1 MKRSFHSVADIN
13 IIRVAL
19 KGLAICLVVVFT
31 AESAIMLALSALA
44 INLNSVLAAFLDSF
58 LLALLLSPFGW
69 WLFRK
74 IKKQQIEIQNHRNR
88 YFSLINHLP
97 DGLITITRNG
107 IIESINPAVEQM
119 FGYARQELIGQN
131 IKILIP
137 KQFLARHE
145 ARLKAYRPG
154 QSSRIIGHGNEIF
167 GRKKNGEIFPLY
179 LAVGEIGTHSENK
192 FIGLLRDISEERN
205 RRQALEAT
213 NLVLKQLFEISASKE
228 LDIPTQLN
236 ILLHLG
242 CQTFEMSHGIV
253 SRIEQ
258 DSQRVEYIEG
268 MNPPLAP
275 GQMLPLNALPCAA
288 STNRNQARAC
298 NHVSQQAEHSPTV
311 GNMHIEAYIGAPIYV
326 DGKLYGSLNFISECP
341 RKRPFQEHELAIVTL
356 LAQWI
361 GSQLAYLNYETQLT
375 RQNTL
380 FQAIFHDTPE
390 AMVFANPE
398 GEITM
403 VNPAF
408 TQIFGYEPEEVKG
421 QHPAILLANPDEYRD
436 LRKAYFH
443 PDQATNRSLFES
455 QYRRKNGDTF
465 PGETVPSIIRTPDG
479 DLLGFFALIQDISE
493 RKWAEEQLR
502 SYAQRQSLHVE
513 HTPLGVV
520 EWDINFRVVEWN
532 PAAERIFGF
541 TKEEAVGRHAA
552 ELIVPESVRPH
563 VDRIWQALISQ
574 KGGRY
579 STNENVT
586 KDGRIILC
594 EWYNTTLIDENGQVI
609 GVISLVQDITEKKL
623 AEEKLKTSHQRLWTL
638 INNLQDGILVEDAEH
653 RVLFANKAFFDLF
666 AISIPPEEIIGQRC
680 CKGVDAIIQL
690 FPDKIEFK
698 NRLSEITRARE
709 RVLHE
714 ILYLKDGRIFER
726 DYVPIIV
733 DDTFQGQLWCYR
745 DITQR
750 KRAEERLRVQATALD
765 AAANSIMLTARDGT
779 ILWVNQ
785 AFAEITGYTAEE
797 AIGRKPNILRS
808 GKHSKEF
815 YQELWHTIT
824 AGKVWR
830 GEIINK
836 HKDGHFYYIE
846 ATITPVKD
854 ENGEIT
860 HFVGISQD
868 ITQRKRTEEHLANT
882 LKRLQNLLDAASE
895 VAIISTDPNGT
906 ITIFNTG
913 AERIFGFP
921 SDEVV
926 KRKSILDLF
935 DAMEIRS
942 RAKELSVKYQEKIE
956 GFGVFTTVPL
966 REGYEKRRWVCTTL
980 RGDRRVLEVVT
991 TPQIDARSEL
1001 TGFLLICVDIT
1012 EHKIAEDRLAQ
1023 SLTELQKAKA
1033 SLEVSNNE
1041 LERFNRA
1048 MIGREQRI
1056 IELKREI
1063 NEMRGKLGLAPL
1075 YNTPKT
1081 DKTDVESDKHLVKTQ
1096 NEATI
1101 LAATL
1106 QAPQVIRT
1114 NPELEKR
1121 ELDIAFIPIICAAP
1135 LLYAHSRGYF
1145 ARNGLEVNLIPA
1157 SGWSGVKELLLY
1169 DHTDAAHV
1177 LAPMPLAATLG
1188 IDGHKRQVRLAAIQN
1203 VNGQALTLA
1212 KKYRDIQSVKDMRG
1226 FRFGIPYK
1234 FSMHGYLLCQFLA
1247 DHGLDPMND
1256 VRIIEVAP
1264 PRMPYYLQK
1273 GWIDGY
1279 FAPEPFN
1286 QIAVYRGIGFIYLL
1300 SKDIWDQ
1307 HPCCGFSFTQDFYR
1321 NYPKT
1326 VRALL
1331 KSLLQAQYELH
1342 HADAAKRYDIATTLS
1357 MPDYLNLNEI
1367 EPIAQALSGHF
1378 PDGRGGL
1385 HNVPNRVDFLPHLH
1399 REHGIWMLSQMQR
1412 WNQLPKRIDYQRVV
1426 KKVFLAGTRMLAREV
1441 SFENARQTRVT
1452 LPGDCNPATPFETM
1466 LKQPFCAFNPE
1477 VSNPKPA
1484 RSLKSWRERLNRIIH
1499 YLAAAAGG
1507 IQQEELEISGDDE
1520 IGRLEEI
1527 INELLRNLR
1536 YSAQAL
1542 QEQKEYM
1549 EQEIARRTEALME
1562 SRKAAL
1568 SLLEDAQ
1575 AATQAKSQFLANM
1588 SHEIRT
1594 PMNGVIGMTD
1604 LLLETDLT
1612 SEQRE
1617 FAEIIKKSAEALLDL
1632 INDILDLSKIE
1643 AGKLD
1648 LENIEF
1654 DLRATLDD
1662 IMETLAIRAYQKD
1675 LELACLVEPDVP
1687 RYLKGDPS
1695 RLRQILLNLLGNAI
1709 KFTSRGHVTLF
1720 VKKQEEEA
1728 QNVRLH
1734 FAIKD
1739 TGIGIP
1745 QDKLNSIFTAFSQA
1759 DASTTRH
1766 YGGTGLGL
1774 AIAKQLV
1781 EMMGGQIGVES
1792 EEGKGS
1798 TFWFTAQFAKQEHV
1812 PQSANLP
1819 LGDISGQRILIVDD
1833 NKINRRVLRYMLES
1847 WHCRPEEASDAET
1860 ALQMLKQAKKEGD
1873 PFRIAI
1879 LDMHMPGMDGETLGK
1894 KIKSDPDLW
1903 DTTMVMLTSVGHRGD
1918 AIRFEEIGF
1927 SAYLIKPI
1935 RYSKL
1940 LECLSIVMGKQSAKG
1955 DAPHKIVTQ
1964 YTVNEVRRSG
1974 KKTARILLAEDNLV
1988 NQRVA
1993 AKLLEKAG
2001 YEVDIANN
2009 GHEAVEAVFQNRY
2022 DVVLMDCQ
2030 MPGMDGFEATQAIR
2044 EREPEGQRIPI
2055 IALTANAMKGDR
2067 ERCLEVG
2074 MDDYL
2079 SKPVKKEELYSIIE
2093 KWLNAE
2099 REIPEVRVID
2109 DFPPIHEPESKPA
2122 NKDDR

>member
-1 MKRSFHSVADIN
+1 MKCEFNLSAAMN
-13 IIRVAL
+13 
-19 KGLAICLVVVFT
+19 KWKENMGGLVLLLAVIVI
-31 AESAIMLALSALA
+31 AESAIMLALPALA
-44 INLNSVLAAFLDSF
+44 IDLNGALAAFMDSF
-58 LLALLLSPFGW
+58 LLALLLSPFGLW
-69 WLFRK
+69 FFRK
-74 IKKQQIEIQNHRNR
+74 IKKQQNEIQSHRDR
-88 YFSLINHLP
+88 YVSIINHLP
-97 DGLITITRNG
+97 DGLITITRSG
-107 IIESINPAVEQM
+107 IIESVNPAVELI
-119 FGYARQELIGQN
+119 FGYDCQELIGQN
-131 IKILIP
+131 IKILMP
-137 KQFLARHE
+137 EWFHARHE
-145 ARLKAYRPG
+145 AHLQAYRPSG
-154 QSSRIIGHGNEIF
+154 SPRIISHSNEIC
-167 GRKKNGEIFPLY
+167 GRRKNGEIFPLY
-179 LAVGEIGTHSENK
+179 LAVDGMEINGVKK
-192 FIGLLRDISEERN
+192 FIGIMRDISEERE
-205 RRQALEAT
+205 RRQALEST
-213 NLVLKQLFEISASKE
+213 NRMLRQLFEISASEE
-228 LDIPTQLN
+228 LDISEKIN
-236 ILLHLG
+236 VLLYLG
-242 CQTFEMSHGIV
+242 CQTFEMGLGIV
-253 SRIEQ
+253 SRIDQ
-258 DSQRVEYIEG
+258 GHHRVECIEG
-268 MNPPLAP
+268 ENPPLSP
-275 GQMLPLNALPCAA
+275 GQALSLEGFPCAE
-288 STNRNQARAC
+288 SIMHNQARAC
-298 NHVSQQAEHSPTV
+298 NHVSEQAEQPLTI
-311 GNMHIEAYIGAPIYV
+311 GDMHIEAYIGAPIHV
-326 DGKLYGSLNFISECP
+326 DGKLYGILNFVSECP
-341 RKRPFQEHELAIVTL
+341 RKRPFQEHDLAIVTL

-361 GSQLAYLNYETQLT
+361 GSQLAYLHYETRLT

-380 FQAIFHDTPE
+380 FQAIFRDTPE

-408 TQIFGYEPEEVKG
+408 TQIFGYKPDEVKE
-421 QHPAILLANPDEYRD
+421 QHPAILLANRDEYRD
-436 LRKAYFH
+436 LQKKYFR
-443 PDQATNRSLFES
+443 PGRETNWNRFET
-455 QYRRKNGDTF
+455 QYRRKNGETF

-479 DLLGFFALIQDISE
+479 DLLGFFALIRDISE

-502 SYAQRQSLHVE
+502 SYAQRQALHVE
-513 HTPLGVV
+513 QTPLGVI
-520 EWDINFRVVEWN
+520 EWDLQFRVVDWN
-532 PAAERIFGF
+532 PAAERLFGF
-541 TKEEAVGRHAA
+541 TKEEAMGRHAA
-552 ELIVPESVRPH
+552 ELIVPESARPQ

-574 KGGRY
+574 KGGRR

-594 EWYNTTLIDENGQVI
+594 EWYNTTLIDENGKAI
-609 GVISLVQDITEKKL
+609 GVISLVQDITEKKQ
-623 AEEKLKTSHQRLWTL
+623 AEEKLKTSHKRLSTL

-653 RVLFANKAFFDLF
+653 RVLFANKAFFELF
-666 AISIPPEEIIGQRC
+666 DISISPEEIIGQQC
-680 CKGVDAIIQL
+680 CKGVNAIARL
-690 FPDKIEFK
+690 FPDEAEFK
-698 NRLSEITRARE
+698 NRISDITRARE
-709 RVLHE
+709 QVLDE

-733 DDTFQGQLWCYR
+733 DGTFQGQLWRYR
-745 DITQR
+745 DITER

-765 AAANSIMLTARDGT
+765 AAANSIMLTDRDGT

-785 AFAEITGYTAEE
+785 AFTEISGYTAEE
-797 AIGRKPNILRS
+797 AIGRKPNILRA
-808 GKHSKEF
+808 GKHSKAF
-815 YQELWHTIT
+815 YQELWDTIT
-824 AGKVWR
+824 AGKVWC

-836 HKDGHFYYIE
+836 HKDGHLYYIE

-882 LKRLQNLLDAASE
+882 LKRLQNILDAASE

-926 KRKSILDLF
+926 KRKSILELF

-942 RAKELSVKYQEKIE
+942 RTEELSLKYEEKIE
-956 GFGVFTTVPL
+956 GIGVLTAMPL
-966 REGYEKRRWVCTTL
+966 REGHEKHRWTCVTKQ
-980 RGDRRVLEVVT
+980 GDRRILEVVT
-991 TPQIDARSEL
+991 TPQIDARGEL

-1012 EHKIAEDRLAQ
+1012 EQKIAEDRLAQ
-1023 SLTELQKAKA
+1023 SLEELQKAKA
-1033 SLEVSNNE
+1033 SLEASNNE
-1041 LERFNRA
+1041 LERFNHA

-1063 NEMRGKLGLAPL
+1063 NEFRAKLELPPL
-1075 YNTPKT
+1075 YNVQKSEAI
-1081 DKTDVESDKHLVKTQ
+1081 DLEREKHLVDMQ
-1096 NEATI
+1096 NDTVDLVAS
-1101 LAATL
+1101 
-1106 QAPQVIRT
+1106 PQTPHVITRHAD
-1114 NPELEKR
+1114 LEKR

-1145 ARNGLEVNLIPA
+1145 ARNGLEVNLTPA

-1188 IDGHKRQVRLAAIQN
+1188 IDGRKRHVRLAAVQN

-1212 KKYRDIQSVKDMRG
+1212 KKYRNIQSVKDMRG
-1226 FRFGIPYK
+1226 FQFGVPYK
-1234 FSMHGYLLCQFLA
+1234 FSMHYYLLCQLLA
-1247 DHGLDPMND
+1247 DHGLDPLND

-1264 PRMPYYLQK
+1264 PRMPYFLEK

-1286 QIAVYRGIGFIYLL
+1286 QVAVYRGIGFIYRL
-1300 SKDIWDQ
+1300 SKDVWNQ
-1307 HPCCGFSFTQDFYR
+1307 HPCCGFSFTQDFYKA
-1321 NYPKT
+1321 YPKT
-1326 VRALL
+1326 ARALV
-1331 KSLLQAQYELH
+1331 KSLLLAQYELH
-1342 HADAAKRYDIATTLS
+1342 QADSAKRYEIAAALS
-1357 MPDYLNLNEI
+1357 LPNYLNLNEI

-1378 PDGRGGL
+1378 PDGRGEL
-1385 HNVPNRVDFLPHLH
+1385 HNVPDRVDFLPHLH
-1399 REHGIWMLSQMQR
+1399 PEHGIWMLSQMQR
-1412 WNQLPKRIDYQRVV
+1412 WNQLPERIHYQRVV
-1426 KKVFLAGTRMLAREV
+1426 KKVFLAGTRKQARAV
-1441 SFENARQTRVT
+1441 GFEDLKQARVT
-1452 LPGDCNPATPFETM
+1452 LPEDCAPEKPFESM
-1466 LKQPFCAFNPE
+1466 LKQPFCAFKPD
-1477 VSNPKPA
+1477 VSKPKPD
-1484 RSLKSWRERLNRIIH
+1484 RSLKSWRKRLNRIIH

-1507 IQQEELEISGDDE
+1507 IQQDDLAISGDDA

-1536 YSAQAL
+1536 YTALAL
-1542 QEQKEYM
+1542 QEQKEHV
-1549 EQEIARRTEALME
+1549 EQEIVHRTQALME

-1612 SEQRE
+1612 PEQRE
-1617 FAEIIKKSAEALLDL
+1617 FAEVIKKSAEALLDL

-1662 IMETLAIRAYQKD
+1662 IMETLAVRAYQKD
-1675 LELACLVEPDVP
+1675 LELACLVEPDTP
-1687 RYLKGDPS
+1687 RYLIGDPS
-1695 RLRQILLNLLGNAI
+1695 RLRQILLNLVGNAI
-1709 KFTSRGHVTLF
+1709 KFTSKGHVTLF
-1720 VKKQEEEA
+1720 VKKQEENPD
-1728 QNVRLH
+1728 NVWLH
-1734 FAIKD
+1734 FAIED

-1745 QDKLNSIFTAFSQA
+1745 ADKLNTIFTAFSQA
-1759 DASTTRH
+1759 DASTTRQ

-1774 AIAKQLV
+1774 AISKQLV
-1781 EMMGGQIGVES
+1781 EMMDGQIGVES
-1792 EEGKGS
+1792 EVGKGS
-1798 TFWFTAQFAKQEHV
+1798 TFWFTARFAKQEHI
-1812 PQSANLP
+1812 PQTASLP

-1847 WHCRPEEASDAET
+1847 WRCRPEEASDAET
-1860 ALQMLKQAKKEGD
+1860 ALRMLRQAKKEGD

-1879 LDMHMPGMDGETLGK
+1879 LDMHMPGMDGETLGE
-1894 KIKSDPDLW
+1894 KIKSDPKLKH
-1903 DTTMVMLTSVGHRGD
+1903 TELVMLTSVGHRGD
-1918 AIRFEEIGF
+1918 ASRFEKIGF
-1927 SAYLIKPI
+1927 SAYLLKPI

-1940 LECLSIVMGKQSAKG
+1940 LDCLSIVMGKQSAG
-1955 DAPHKIVTQ
+1955 CDAPHKIVTQ
-1964 YTVNEVRRSG
+1964 YTVNEVRESRR
-1974 KKTARILLAEDNLV
+1974 KTARILLAEDNPV

-1993 AKLLEKAG
+1993 AKMLEKAG

-2009 GHEAVEAVFQNRY
+2009 GQEAVEKVFQNRY

-2093 KWLNAE
+2093 KWLSAE
-2099 REIPEVRVID
+2099 AEIPEVRVID
-2109 DFPPIHEPESKPA
+2109 DFPPIHESESKPA